1 MRSLSTI
8 ISFILLSFIG
18 FSQGFN
24 ENHVKIEQD
33 SLIFSDTLWLKTI
46 SNERTKNF
54 LLVTENPYIWNNT
67 PRQNCYKTFYFKVGN
82 DDLEIIRAFTGDPHY
97 IDKYPRGVLKA
108 GNIYSYAVRFHFQDR
123 YGPYNKT
130 MGFEFKDGEFAY
142 FIFKGNIH

>member
-1 MRSLSTI
+1 MRSLFTL
-8 ISFILLSFIG
+8 ISFVLLSFIG

-46 SNERTKNF
+46 SGERTKNF

-82 DDLEIIRAFTGDPHY
+82 EDLEISRAFTGDPHY
-97 IDKYPRGVLKA
+97 IDKYTRGLLIA
-108 GNIYSYAVRFHFQDR
+108 GNIYSYCVRFHFQDR
-123 YGPYNKT
+123 YGPYTKV

>member
-1 MRSLSTI
+1 MRLLSSI

-46 SNERTKNF
+46 SGERTENF
-54 LLVTENPYIWNNT
+54 LLLTENPYVWENT

-82 DDLEIIRAFTGDPHY
+82 KDLEIYRAFTGDPHY
-97 IDKYPRGVLKA
+97 IDKYPRGILKA
-108 GNIYSYAVRFHFQDR
+108 GNIYSYSVRFHFQDR
-123 YGPYNKT
+123 YGPYTKV
-130 MGFEFKDGEFAY
+130 MGFEFQDGEFA
-142 FIFKGNIH
+142 FLTFKGNVK

>member
-1 MRSLSTI
+1 MRSLFTLI
-8 ISFILLSFIG
+8 PFILLSFIG

-46 SNERTKNF
+46 SGERTKNF
-54 LLVTENPYIWNNT
+54 LLVKENPYIWNNT

-82 DDLEIIRAFTGDPHY
+82 EDLEITRAFTGDPHY
-97 IDKYPRGVLKA
+97 IDKYPKGILIA
-108 GNIYSYAVRFHFQDR
+108 GNIYSYCVRFHFQDR

-130 MGFEFKDGEFAY
+130 MGFEFSNGEFAY
-142 FIFKGNIH
+142 FAFKGNVN

>member
-1 MRSLSTI
+1 MRSLSTL
-8 ISFILLSFIG
+8 ISFVLLSFIG
-18 FSQGFN
+18 FSQDFN

-54 LLVTENPYIWNNT
+54 LLVTENPYLWENT

-82 DDLEIIRAFTGDPHY
+82 EDLEIIRAFSGDPHY
-97 IDKYPRGVLKA
+97 IDKYPRGVLLAKTV
-108 GNIYSYAVRFHFQDR
+108 YSYCVRFHFQDR
-123 YGPYNKT
+123 YGPYTKV

-142 FIFKGNIH
+142 FTSKGNVN

>member
-1 MRSLSTI
+1 MRSLFTL
-8 ISFILLSFIG
+8 ISFVLVSFIG

-24 ENHVKIEQD
+24 KNHVKIEQD

-46 SNERTKNF
+46 SGERTKNF

-82 DDLEIIRAFTGDPHY
+82 EDLEISRAFTGDPHY
-97 IDKYPRGVLKA
+97 IDKYPRGVLLA
-108 GNIYSYAVRFHFQDR
+108 GNIYSYSVRFHFQDR

-130 MGFEFKDGEFAY
+130 MGFEFKDREFAY
-142 FIFKGNIH
+142 FIFKGNIQ

>member
-1 MRSLSTI
+1 MRSLFTI
-8 ISFILLSFIG
+8 ISFISLSFIG
-18 FSQGFN
+18 FSQDFN

-82 DDLEIIRAFTGDPHY
+82 KDLEITRAFTGDPHY
-97 IDKYPRGVLKA
+97 IDKYPRGVLQT
-108 GNIYSYAVRFHFQDR
+108 GIIYSYSVRFHFQDR
-123 YGPYNKT
+123 YGPYHKM
-130 MGFEFKDGEFAY
+130 MGFKFTNGEFGY
-142 FIFKGNIH
+142 FSFKGEVK